1 MVTNYSTNTQQNPAS
16 DVAMESRL
24 RIIVWCK
31 WCEKTSRISL
41 KVHIAQCVHNTVI
54 LRNACAMRAQYSDFA
69 QCVRNAH
76 MYRALM
82 TGRSEALMT
91 GRNGRSGGS
100 CLRFVTFCD
109 IL

>member
-31 WCEKTSRISL
+31 WCEKTSRITCSL
-41 KVHIAQCVHNTVI
+41 KVHIAQCVRNTVI
-54 LRNACAMRAQYSDFA
+54 LRNA
-69 QCVRNAH
+69 H
-76 MYRALM
+76 MYRAPM

-91 GRNGRSGGS
+91 GGNGMSGGS
-100 CLRFVTFCD
+100 CLSFAETFGAF
-109 IL
+109 LMLV